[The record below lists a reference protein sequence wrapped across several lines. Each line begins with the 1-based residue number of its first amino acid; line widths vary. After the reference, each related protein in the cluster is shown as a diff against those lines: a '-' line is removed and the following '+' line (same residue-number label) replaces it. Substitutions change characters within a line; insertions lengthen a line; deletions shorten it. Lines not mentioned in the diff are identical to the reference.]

1 MMTEAAEVCTR
12 LNRIANKIGMTLG
25 VHLGVAE
32 DGNQLMFT
40 DADGDT
46 VGDDGDELVAATAE
60 EIEEKTFLRE
70 FANRAMYAAVVA
82 KYDEISDSRKPKP

>member
-25 VHLGVAE
+25 VHVGVAE
-32 DGNQLMFT
+32 DGNQLMFV

-46 VGDDGDELVAATAE
+46 IGDDGDELVAATAE
-60 EIEEKTFLRE
+60 EIAFLRE
-70 FANRAMYAAVVA
+70 FAGRAMYAAVLA
-82 KYDEISDSRKPKP
+82 KYGEIGNSRKPKP